1 MDMLKTKAEFDF
13 IYKKGFYRHSKE
25 FVLYVYRDKILDS
38 TSKLGLKLG
47 LSVSKKVGNAVKRN
61 LIKRRIKA
69 LFQEFEKTLSLI
81 GCRIVFVAKEGV
93 YLLSFQDLRKNILD
107 CLSFVLH
114 KLGGQKI

>member
-1 MDMLKTKAEFDF
+1 MLKTKAEFDF

-38 TSKLGLKLG
+38 TSKLG

>member
-38 TSKLGLKLG
+38 TSKLG